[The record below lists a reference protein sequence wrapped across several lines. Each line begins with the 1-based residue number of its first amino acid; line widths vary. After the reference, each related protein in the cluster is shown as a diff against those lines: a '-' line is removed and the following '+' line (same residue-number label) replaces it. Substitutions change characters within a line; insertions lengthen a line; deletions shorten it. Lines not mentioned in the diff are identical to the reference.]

1 MPAALTLL
9 LAAASPIAP
18 AVPNPPQQQLL
29 RWQVESIRCGD
40 RAVTPLAAPRPLSGL
55 LWGPA
60 DPQPITF
67 TFRIDATG
75 RALSIAQAPARYVP
89 SSEDLGPALAAA
101 RFAPGE
107 ALAGCT
113 ITYRAEAVPLADADP
128 IELMAYTI
136 DPISGRLPQAGWDRI
151 RTPDSDCL
159 RPPYP
164 KPLLRA
170 YPDFDTI
177 AGSPGERS
185 WTMIGYDL
193 TGSGTPV
200 NVRTIA
206 GTANRALD
214 AAGRKAI
221 VASRFTAGARTG
233 CLYPYWHAATPTAA
247 PVAPEEASFGTT
259 PNCPAAPW
267 VQPPRLTYPG
277 AWNRRSIEGWTVVTY
292 DVAPW
297 GDVGN
302 VRVLASE
309 PATAFGEQALQ
320 VIRSARRAPSP
331 TGASGCIDRVLFR
344 IRSNGMPADP
354 DTAPI
359 Y

>member
-1 MPAALTLL
+1 MTVLTLL

-18 AVPNPPQQQLL
+18 AVATPPQQQLL

-55 LWGPA
+55 VWGQV
-60 DPQPITF
+60 DPQPVTF

-75 RALSIAQAPARYVP
+75 RALSIAQAPTRYVP
-89 SSEDLGPALAAA
+89 SGEDLAPALAVA

-107 ALAGCT
+107 ALADCA
-113 ITYRAEAVPLADADP
+113 IVYRAEAVPFADADP
-128 IELMAYTI
+128 VELMAYTI
-136 DPISGRLPQAGWDRI
+136 DPISGRLPQAGWNRI
-151 RTPDSDCL
+151 GAANSDCL

-164 KPLLRA
+164 RPLLRA
-170 YPDFDTI
+170 YPDFDKIT
-177 AGSPGERS
+177 GSPGERS
-185 WTMIGYDL
+185 WTMTGYDL
-193 TGSGTPV
+193 TDSGKPV

-221 VASRFTAGARTG
+221 AASRFTDGARTG
-233 CLYPYWHAATPTAA
+233 CLYPHWRAATPIAA
-247 PVAPEEASFGTT
+247 PVAPEEASFGAK

-267 VQPPRLTYPG
+267 VQPPRLTYP
-277 AWNRRSIEGWTVVTY
+277 APWNRRSIEGWAIVTY

-320 VIRSARRAPSP
+320 VVRSARRAPSP
-331 TGASGCIDRVLFR
+331 TGASGCIDRVLFK
-344 IRSNGMPADP
+344 IRSNDMPADP
-354 DTAPI
+354 ETAPI